1 MFVGL
6 GQSPGVGTNVWNYF
20 AEQHTRWMRDGHDA
34 FGLIGYLD
42 DRKLEGSCASR
53 QKFRVGFVHD
63 PLERDQRMSI

>member
-1 MFVGL
+1 
-6 GQSPGVGTNVWNYF
+6 
-20 AEQHTRWMRDGHDA
+20 
-34 FGLIGYLD
+34 LIGYLD